1 MRQVSALLAIR
12 QEEITELS
20 RIRKETLGDLQK
32 RGLSQAE
39 IAMLAGVSRGRIGQ
53 LAKAGPAVE
62 RAFLGDGR
70 LTIAV
75 GRKATTKGEPAVAEE
90 TMVAVH
96 RLTELAAAHQ
106 LDVEVERVSPP
117 GLLELNRENLVT
129 LAGPRLFPM
138 VGQILQGDTNLRF
151 IHDEDGTWCLRDL
164 QTGETYAA
172 PRNPDGPHRDYGY
185 LGRLPRP
192 DGRGSFLVAGGLH
205 AAGTQGVIAYLET
218 ALAYLY
224 TEVKTRKF
232 SMIVECSY
240 DPETLEVTTAKQAS
254 PIYTRS

>member
-1 MRQVSALLAIR
+1 MRQVSVLLATR

-32 RGLSQAE
+32 QGLSQAE
-39 IAMLAGVSRGRIGQ
+39 IAALAGVSRGRIGQ
-53 LAKAGPAVE
+53 LAKVGPAVE

-75 GRKATTKGEPAVAEE
+75 GRKATAKGEPAVAEE

-96 RLTELAAAHQ
+96 RLTELASAHQ
-106 LDVEVERVSPP
+106 LDVEVERISPP
-117 GLLELNRENLVT
+117 GLLELNRENLIT

-138 VGQILQGDTNLRF
+138 VGQILQGDPNLQF
-151 IHDEDGTWCLRDL
+151 FQEDGEWCLQDL
-164 QTGETYAA
+164 RTGETYTA

-205 AAGTQGVIAYLET
+205 ATGTQGVIAYLET

-224 TEVKTRKF
+224 AEVKTRKF
-232 SMIVECSY
+232 SMIVECDY
-240 DPETLEVTTAKQAS
+240 DPETREVTSAKQAS